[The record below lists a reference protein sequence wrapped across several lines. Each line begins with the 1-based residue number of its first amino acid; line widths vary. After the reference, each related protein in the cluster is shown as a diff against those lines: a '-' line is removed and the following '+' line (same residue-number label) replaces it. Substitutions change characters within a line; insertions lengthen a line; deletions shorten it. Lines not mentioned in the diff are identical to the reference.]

1 MENQCPGPG
10 AGRCHGH
17 ARPEAKQKVG
27 VKVCASAAG
36 RPSASAPGARG
47 WRRGGTGPGSPG
59 PSGSRGRDRSA
70 ERGFGLP
77 PAPEARGV
85 LAGRGRPSLPTAEAG
100 SSRQPVRRRER
111 DPEPPP
117 PLSPLPLQ
125 RPGAGV
131 ALRGHR
137 GAGGTCPKHTHWQ
150 NSTRSTFLVLGK
162 IPPMVLCRPATRLQ
176 RFGRKGGTAFLVYL
190 I

>member
-47 WRRGGTGPGSPG
+47 WRRGGTGPGAPG
-59 PSGSRGRDRSA
+59 PSRSRGRDRSA

-117 PLSPLPLQ
+117 PSPRSPYSAPGPGWRLEDTAGPEVPARNTHTGRTQLGQLFWSWGKFLQ
-125 RPGAGV
+125 WCFV
-131 ALRGHR
+131 ALRHVFN
-137 GAGGTCPKHTHWQ
+137 ALAEKEAQP
-150 NSTRSTFLVLGK
+150 S
-162 IPPMVLCRPATRLQ
+162 
-176 RFGRKGGTAFLVYL
+176 
-190 I
+190 